1 MYLETTWLEFLAF
14 AVLGVIAA
22 TAVLCDAYLVRRN

>member
-1 MYLETTWLEFLAF
+1 MHEATTWLEFLAF

-22 TAVLCDAYLVRRN
+22 LAVLCDVFFARRN